1 MKNFKIAHPKT
12 LAQAASLLSDT
23 RKNCFFA
30 AGGTDLLGEI
40 KDEIVEPDV
49 VVDLPSIPGLSSIKS
64 DKDSVWVGA
73 LTSVADLAGNE
84 LIKQKYPVLH
94 EAAGSVGTPQLRR
107 MGTLGGNLCQRPRC
121 WYYRDSQI
129 LCRKKGGSICF
140 ALRGRNKY
148 HAILGGGPCYIVHPS
163 DLAPALVSLGAEIAI
178 YSPEGEKTL
187 PLADFFVLP
196 RENVRRENILGP
208 RELVKEVRIP
218 APQANDKSTYVKLK
232 ERAVWDF
239 ALVSAA
245 VWGRISGNVFEDLRI
260 VLGGVAPVPWRLK
273 TAEDLIRGN
282 KVTDSLLKQAAK
294 EAIADARPLKENDYK
309 TQLVEAALLR
319 SVPSLV

>member
-23 RKNCFFA
+23 RKSYFFA

-49 VVDLPSIPGLSSIKS
+49 IVDLPSIPGLSSIKS

-73 LTSVADLAGNE
+73 LTSVADLAGND
-84 LIKQKYPVLH
+84 LIKQNYPVLH

-121 WYYRDSQI
+121 WYYRDSQV
-129 LCRKKGGSICF
+129 LCRKKGGSMCF
-140 ALRGRNKY
+140 ALNGRNKY

-163 DLAPALVSLGAEIAI
+163 DLAPALVSLDAEIAI
-178 YSPEGEKTL
+178 YTPKGEKTL
-187 PLADFFVLP
+187 PLSDFFVLP

-208 RELVKEVRIP
+208 QELMKGVRIP
-218 APQANDKSTYVKLK
+218 APKTKDKSTYIKLK

-260 VLGGVAPVPWRLK
+260 VLGGVAPMPWRLK

-282 KVTDSLLKQAAK
+282 KVTERLLKQAAK
-294 EAIADARPLKENDYK
+294 EALADARPLKENDYK
-309 TQLVEAALLR
+309 TQFVEAALLR
-319 SVPSLV
+319 SLPALI